1 MIRMLYRVLSKRLGK
16 YMCDAWDAE
25 ECDAV
30 DRYVGTLVC
39 VERYKSRSRCS
50 RMFRIL
56 LCKRWLGFLSQ
67 DVE

>member
-1 MIRMLYRVLSKRLGK
+1 MIRMLYNVLSTRLGK

-30 DRYVGTLVC
+30 DRYVGMLVC
-39 VERYKSRSRCS
+39 VEGYKSRSRYR

-56 LCKRWLGFLSQ
+56 LCKRWLVFLSE